1 VIGASK
7 IARDVSDRLHAQEAL
22 AEAQRRQ
29 RDLQNRLVSLVAASS
44 TLFESP
50 EVEDVMP
57 AIIVLAR
64 TMIVADGYVIWRLDS
79 RTSRWQ
85 IAASWG
91 ISDEFARRIISSYHG
106 RPVSSV
112 RFDEPLVA
120 RSV

>member
-1 VIGASK
+1 
-7 IARDVSDRLHAQEAL
+7 
-22 AEAQRRQ
+22 
-29 RDLQNRLVSLVAASS
+29 
-44 TLFESP
+44 
-50 EVEDVMP
+50 MP

-64 TMIVADGYVIWRLDS
+64 TMIVADGYAIWRLDS